1 MVDNEV
7 AAYVVPADEYKNS
20 PELGDVVVPVPPN
33 CVAIE
38 EVESTL
44 PEASETSGPAEVI
57 PATCSLFLT
66 LKSLFDN
73 LVHYP
78 LIDI

>member
-1 MVDNEV
+1 MLVGE
-7 AAYVVPADEYKNS
+7 YVVPDALYS
-20 PELGDVVVPVPPN
+20 TCPEDGDVVVPVPPN

-38 EVESTL
+38 EVESTF
-44 PEASETSGPAEVI
+44 PDASETRGPAEVI

-66 LKSLFDN
+66 LKSLSDN

-78 LIDI
+78 LIDMY